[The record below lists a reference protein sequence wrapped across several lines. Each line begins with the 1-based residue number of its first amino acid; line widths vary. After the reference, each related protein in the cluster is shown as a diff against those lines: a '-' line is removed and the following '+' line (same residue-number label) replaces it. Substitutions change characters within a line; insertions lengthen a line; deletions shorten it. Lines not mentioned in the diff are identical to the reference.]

1 MREAMAHCDNRA
13 VRRQERCRR
22 DNIEDKRRQK
32 KRRRRK
38 EDDEE
43 EQERTVFYRQIRQ
56 QRQRFRLRDGRGF

>member
-22 DNIEDKRRQK
+22 DNIEDSRRK

>member
-22 DNIEDKRRQK
+22 DNIEDKRRKK

-43 EQERTVFYRQIRQ
+43 EQERTNIYRKIRQ
-56 QRQRFRLRDGRGF
+56 QCKRFRICDR

>member
-43 EQERTVFYRQIRQ
+43 E
-56 QRQRFRLRDGRGF
+56 

>member
-1 MREAMAHCDNRA
+1 MCDHLHSCDILQECFSMREAMAHCDNRA

-43 EQERTVFYRQIRQ
+43 E
-56 QRQRFRLRDGRGF
+56 